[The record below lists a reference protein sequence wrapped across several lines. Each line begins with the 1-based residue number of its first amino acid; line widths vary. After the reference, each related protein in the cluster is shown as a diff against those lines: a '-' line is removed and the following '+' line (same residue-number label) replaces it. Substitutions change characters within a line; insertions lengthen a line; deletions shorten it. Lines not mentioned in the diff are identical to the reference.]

1 MEQLMSFRV
10 CVSAVSVIAA
20 LLGSAASADAIP
32 AFARKYGVSCNLCH
46 APAPRLNSF
55 GEQFAGNGFE
65 MQVNEPAR
73 DTMSTGDELLRLL
86 RRIDFALRLDLF
98 ATVSAPLDKD
108 EPTADLQMPY
118 NIKLLSGGVL
128 ADKISYYMY
137 FFLSERGEVAGLE
150 DAYIQFTDIGGS
162 GVNLIAGQFQVS
174 DPLFKRELRLE
185 YEDYQAYRVRVGDAR
200 TDLTYDRGLF
210 ATYSPWEGGDWSLLL
225 VNGSGIGAADDDRQY
240 DTDALKNVALRY
252 SQDIGPLRVGGY
264 GYIGEQRLNGFGDRI
279 TVVGPDATLSLG
291 NVEINL
297 QYLRRNDTNPFF
309 QALEV
314 ESDVDAAFGEVVWS
328 PGGANGR
335 WHVAGL
341 YNWISADE
349 PIFTVRAGEDAPL
362 SRYQSASGSLHYLVR
377 RNVRFLTEIGYDFE
391 QERTRVTLGGFLAW

>member
-1 MEQLMSFRV
+1 MYFRV
-10 CVSAVSVIAA
+10 SVSAVAVTVA
-20 LLGSAASADAIP
+20 LLGSATSADGIP
-32 AFARKYGVSCNLCH
+32 AFARKYGVSCSLCH

-162 GVNLIAGQFQVS
+162 GVSLIAGQFQVS
-174 DPLFKRELRLE
+174 DPLFKRELRLQ

-200 TDLTYDRGLF
+200 SDLTYDRGLF
-210 ATYSPWEGGDWSLLL
+210 AMYSPWGGADWSLML

-252 SQDIGPLRVGGY
+252 SQDIGPLRIGGF

-279 TVVGPDATLSLG
+279 TVIGPDATLNLG
-291 NVEINL
+291 NVQFNL

-309 QALEV
+309 QPLEV

-328 PGGANGR
+328 PGGAAGR

-341 YNWISADE
+341 YNWINADE
-349 PIFTVRAGEDAPL
+349 PVFTVRAGEDEPL
-362 SRYQSASGSLHYLVR
+362 ARYQSVSGSLHYLVR
-377 RNVRFLTEIGYDFE
+377 RNVRLLTDIGYDFE
-391 QERTRVTLGGFLAW
+391 QERTRFTVGGFLAW

>member
-1 MEQLMSFRV
+1 MSFRV
-10 CVSAVSVIAA
+10 CVSAVSVLAA
-20 LLGSAASADAIP
+20 LLGSATSADAIP

-46 APAPRLNSF
+46 APAPRLNAF

-210 ATYSPWEGGDWSLLL
+210 ATYSPWEGGDWSLIL

-309 QALEV
+309 QPLEV

-391 QERTRVTLGGFLAW
+391 QERTRLTFGGFLAW

>member
-1 MEQLMSFRV
+1 MSFRV

>member
-1 MEQLMSFRV
+1 MSFRV

-210 ATYSPWEGGDWSLLL
+210 ATYSPWEGGDWSLIL